1 MLSTR
6 ELRTLEALNLE
17 IKKELVNALMHMGY
31 GHFGG
36 SLSITET
43 LACLYGHY
51 LKHNPQNPNSHE
63 RDFFVLSKGHAG
75 PALYATLAIRGF
87 FDKAW
92 LNTINQN
99 GTRLPSHA
107 DMNKTPG
114 IDMTTGSLGQGFSC
128 AVGMAIGTK
137 RQVFTIVGD
146 GELQEGQCWEAVQL
160 AAHLNLNNL
169 LVFIDYNKRQLDGF
183 IDDIQRPFDL
193 RQKFEAFG
201 FHALQVNGGDIP
213 SIANAIESHKAQSSK
228 PTAIILDTVKG
239 QGCPSIENIAANH
252 HLRLNDDLISAIKN
266 DVTAIENKL
275 EALNEH

>member
-1 MLSTR
+1 
-6 ELRTLEALNLE
+6 
-17 IKKELVNALMHMGY
+17 
-31 GHFGG
+31 
-36 SLSITET
+36 
-43 LACLYGHY
+43 
-51 LKHNPQNPNSHE
+51 
-63 RDFFVLSKGHAG
+63 
-75 PALYATLAIRGF
+75 
-87 FDKAW
+87 
-92 LNTINQN
+92 
-99 GTRLPSHA
+99 
-107 DMNKTPG
+107 MNKTPG

-160 AAHLNLNNL
+160 AAHLKLNNL

-239 QGCPSIENIAANH
+239 QGCPSIENIAGNH